1 MTPQN
6 NRTLWGE
13 AIGHG
18 AHDTWFG
25 VAPVLLA
32 ALSTTMQLTNAEI
45 GLALLLYQLLSSLT
59 QPFFGRLAERIGGRP
74 LAVGAILW
82 TTLMFSA
89 VLFVESKWLLALC
102 MTLAGLGS
110 GAWHPQGA
118 ANSTVAGG
126 AKWGATA
133 ASIFFLGGTLGSAFL
148 GSALGGFLLGTFGR
162 RALLVVSAITV
173 ILALTVVRRMVPRR
187 LVALAKPAPKAS
199 PNGAALNGAFWALFI
214 CLLLATA
221 LRSLSYHTMNTY
233 IPKYQQDLGVSPAT
247 YGVIMSLFLVATAIG
262 GVAGGYLADRAGLR
276 PVLIGS
282 MALAGL
288 AFLAFM
294 RGQGFWSYAW
304 LALAGICVGP
314 SHTLFVVAGQ
324 RLFPQRMAMISGLF
338 LGFTFISGAGG
349 AWLLGLLADHVGLAT
364 MLGLLPWIL
373 LGAAIIVLVGVPGA
387 RLAPEELGEPSLAR

>member
-1 MTPQN
+1 MKREN
-6 NRTLWGE
+6 ERTLWGE

-32 ALSTTMQLTNAEI
+32 ALSASMHLTNAEI
-45 GLALLLYQLLSSLT
+45 GLVLLLYQVLSSLT
-59 QPFFGRLAERIGGRP
+59 QPFFGRLAERVGGRP
-74 LAVGAILW
+74 LAVGSILW

-89 VLFVESKWLLALC
+89 VLFVQAKWQLALC
-102 MTLAGLGS
+102 LALAGFGS

-162 RALLVVSAITV
+162 HSLLLVSAITV
-173 ILALTVVRRMVPRR
+173 VLALTFVRRMVPQRLTPAAPSRR
-187 LVALAKPAPKAS
+187 AS
-199 PNGAALNGAFWALFI
+199 NNGAALDGAFWALFA

-221 LRSLSYHTMNTY
+221 LRSLAYHTMNTY

-247 YGVIMSLFLVATAIG
+247 YGVLMSLFLFATAIG
-262 GVAGGYLADRAGLR
+262 GVVGAYLADRVGLR
-276 PVLIGS
+276 PILIGS
-282 MALAGL
+282 LALA
-288 AFLAFM
+288 AVTFLAFM
-294 RGQGFWSYAW
+294 RGHGFWGALW
-304 LALAGICVGP
+304 LVLAGICVGP

-338 LGFTFISGAGG
+338 LGFTFVSGAGG

-364 MLGLLPWIL
+364 TLGLLPWIL
-373 LGAAIIVLVGVPGA
+373 MGATVIVLVGVPGA
-387 RLAPEELGEPSLAR
+387 RLAQAPEPSPSG